1 MQIESCIRNSLV
13 EGNRQKEMKKLKFKD
28 LRIGNKLLVSYISI
42 ILLYIVT
49 VTAALFGIT
58 ETSRT
63 LDTFYKKAFAI
74 SYTAQDMKSSVQ
86 GIGRCILDVA
96 TKVTEQ
102 EKIEKIKEA
111 REMESVL
118 LRGYDYLAENLESD
132 ELLVGLKEQMDKINP
147 IRTEAIGLIEASRY
161 EEAIALYDNEYEPN
175 TKVEREYLQKIAD
188 KSLERAQRYLEDG
201 HDVKRQMNSII
212 TGLAAIVLMIS
223 TFLWIRITRGIT
235 GPVKEIQEAA
245 RQMAEGNLEACI
257 SYESGDELGALSDSM
272 RETLGTLKTYVSEIE
287 KGLYAIGNG
296 RLTYHSEITYKGDFI
311 AIGLAM
317 EQITELLNR
326 AILQIAN
333 TSEQVAAGSEQVA
346 GSAQM
351 LSQGSVEQAAVMQ
364 ELAAS
369 INEISD
375 KVKHNADDAVR
386 ASRKVEEVNGI
397 VAGGDRQ
404 KATMLEAIRDISENS
419 KTIGKIVKEIED
431 IAFQTNLLSLN
442 ASVEAARAGE
452 AGRGFAVVAAE
463 VRNLAAK
470 TGEASR
476 MMAELAAQTGDKVDK
491 GAGAAG
497 KTAEAFDRVVHGTG
511 EILTMIDRI
520 SDASV
525 QQADSVLQIRESI
538 EQVISIVQDNS
549 ATAEESAA
557 ASEELSAQAQIMKQL
572 VEEFE
577 L

>member
-1 MQIESCIRNSLV
+1 M
-13 EGNRQKEMKKLKFKD
+13 EGDRQKKMKKLKFKD
-28 LRIGNKLLVSYISI
+28 LNIGNKLLVSYMSI

-49 VTAALFGIT
+49 VLAALFGIS
-58 ETSRT
+58 ETART
-63 LDTFYKKAFAI
+63 LDIFYKKAFAI

-96 TKVTEQ
+96 TQVTEQ

-118 LRGYDYLAENLESD
+118 LAGYSYLEQNLESD
-132 ELLVGLKEQMDKINP
+132 ELLVDLKGQMDKINP
-147 IRTEAIGLIEASRY
+147 VREEAVELLEANRY
-161 EEAIALYDNEYEPN
+161 EEALELYDAEYEPN

-188 KSLERAQRYLEDG
+188 KSLERAQRYLDNG
-201 HDVKRQMNSII
+201 HEVKQRMNGII
-212 TGLAAIVLMIS
+212 MGLAAIVLIIS

-235 GPVKEIQEAA
+235 GPVKEIQAAA
-245 RQMAEGNLEACI
+245 RQMAEGNLEARV

-272 RETLGTLKTYVSEIE
+272 RDTLGILQKYISEIE
-287 KGLYAIGNG
+287 KALYAIGNG
-296 RLTYHSEITYKGDFI
+296 KLTYHSGITYKGDFV
-311 AIGLAM
+311 AVGQAM
-317 EQITELLNR
+317 EQITKLLNR

-333 TSEQVAAGSEQVA
+333 TSEQVAGGSEQVA
-346 GSAQM
+346 GGAQM

-397 VAGGDRQ
+397 VAEGDRQ
-404 KATMLEAIRDISENS
+404 KTALLEAINNISENS
-419 KTIGKIVKEIED
+419 KTIGKIVEEIED

-463 VRNLAAK
+463 VRSLAAK
-470 TGEASR
+470 TAEASR
-476 MMAELAAQTGDKVDK
+476 MMAELAEQTGDKVDK
-491 GAGAAG
+491 GADAAG

-557 ASEELSAQAQIMKQL
+557 ASEELSAQALIMKQL

>member
-1 MQIESCIRNSLV
+1 M
-13 EGNRQKEMKKLKFKD
+13 EGDRCKKMRKLKFKD
-28 LRIGNKLLVSYISI
+28 LRIGNKLLVSYMSI
-42 ILLYIVT
+42 ILLYIIT

-63 LDTFYKKAFAI
+63 LDTFYKKAFTI

-118 LRGYDYLAENLESD
+118 LKGYDYLAQNLESD
-132 ELLVGLKEQMDKINP
+132 ELLVELKGQMDKINP
-147 IRTEAIGLIEASRY
+147 VRAEAIGLIEENRY
-161 EEAIALYDNEYEPN
+161 EEAIELYDAEYEPN

-188 KSLERAQRYLEDG
+188 KSLERAQRYLDNG
-201 HDVKRQMNSII
+201 HDVKRRMSGII
-212 TGLAAIVLMIS
+212 TGLAAIVLIIS
-223 TFLWIRITRGIT
+223 TLLWLRITKGIT

-245 RQMAEGNLEACI
+245 RQMAEGNLDACVA
-257 SYESGDELGALSDSM
+257 YESGDELGALSDSV
-272 RETLGTLKTYVSEIE
+272 RETLGTLKAYVSDIE
-287 KGLYAIGNG
+287 KCLYAIGNG
-296 RLTYHSEITYKGDFI
+296 KLTYRSEITYKGDFV
-311 AIGLAM
+311 AVGLAM

-333 TSEQVAAGSEQVA
+333 TSEQVAGGSEQVA
-346 GSAQM
+346 GGAQM

-375 KVKHNADDAVR
+375 KVKHNADDAVT
-386 ASRKVEEVNGI
+386 ASRKVDEVNRI
-397 VAGGDRQ
+397 VAEGDRH
-404 KATMLEAIRDISENS
+404 KTAMLEAIGDISENS
-419 KTIGKIVKEIED
+419 KTIGKIVEEIED

-463 VRNLAAK
+463 VRNLAVKTAK
-470 TGEASR
+470 ASR
-476 MMAELAAQTGDKVDK
+476 MMAELAEQTGDKVEK

-497 KTAEAFDRVVHGTG
+497 KTAEAFDRVVQGTG

-520 SDASV
+520 SDSSV

-538 EQVISIVQDNS
+538 EQVISVVQDNS

>member
-1 MQIESCIRNSLV
+1 M
-13 EGNRQKEMKKLKFKD
+13 EGDRRKKMKKLKFKD
-28 LRIGNKLLVSYISI
+28 LKVGNKLLVSYMSI

-49 VTAALFGIT
+49 VAAALFGIT

-63 LDTFYKKAFAI
+63 LDTFYKKAFAV
-74 SYTAQDMKSSVQ
+74 SYAAQDMKSSVQ

-102 EKIEKIKEA
+102 EKIEKIQEA
-111 REMESVL
+111 RDMESVL
-118 LRGYDYLAENLESD
+118 LKGYDFLEQNLESD
-132 ELLVGLKEQMDKINP
+132 ELLVGLKSQMDKINP
-147 IRTEAIGLIEASRY
+147 IRTEALGLLEENRY
-161 EEAIALYDNEYEPN
+161 QEAIDLYDDEYEPK
-175 TKVEREYLQKIAD
+175 TRVEREYLQKIAD
-188 KSLERAQRYLEDG
+188 KSLDRAQRYLDSG
-201 HDVKRQMNSII
+201 HDVKRRMNGII
-212 TGLAAIVLMIS
+212 MGLAAFVLIIS

-235 GPVKEIQEAA
+235 GPVQEIREAA
-245 RQMAEGNLEACI
+245 RQMAGGNLEARV
-257 SYESGDELGALSDSM
+257 SYESGDELGSLSDSV
-272 RETLGTLKTYVSEIE
+272 RETLRTLKAYVSEIE

-296 RLTYHSEITYKGDFI
+296 KLTYRSEITYKGDFV
-311 AIGLAM
+311 AVGLAM
-317 EQITELLNR
+317 EKITELLNR

-333 TSEQVAAGSEQVA
+333 TSEQVAGGSEQVA
-346 GSAQM
+346 GGAQM
-351 LSQGSVEQAAVMQ
+351 LSQGAVEQAAVMQ

-375 KVKHNADDAVR
+375 KVKLNADDAVA

-397 VAGGDRQ
+397 VAEGDRH
-404 KATMLEAIRDISENS
+404 KAAMLEAIGEINENS

-463 VRNLAAK
+463 VRNLAVK
-470 TGEASR
+470 TAEASR
-476 MMAELAAQTGDKVDK
+476 MMAELAEQTGDKVDK

-497 KTAEAFDRVVHGTG
+497 KTAEAFDRVVRGTG